1 MIKTK
6 RQASRIKNLFDKDNM
21 MKTVAVRTI
30 NRANSLTTKALGHA
44 GVSTVHEAQG
54 RIGLMKPYMRPIYA
68 GGTRHVPDSKQMQF
82 PV

>member
-1 MIKTK
+1 
-6 RQASRIKNLFDKDNM
+6 
-21 MKTVAVRTI
+21 MKTIAVSTVK
-30 NRANSLTTKALGHA
+30 RAHPETTETLSRA
-44 GVSTVHEAQG
+44 GVSTVHEAQE